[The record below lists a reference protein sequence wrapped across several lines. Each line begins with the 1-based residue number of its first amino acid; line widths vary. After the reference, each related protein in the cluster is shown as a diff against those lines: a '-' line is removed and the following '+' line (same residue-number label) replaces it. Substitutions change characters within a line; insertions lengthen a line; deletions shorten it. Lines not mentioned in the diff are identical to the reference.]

1 MINTIKKLF
10 SSKERP
16 VNREAKHLEE
26 ISKAKNTIIN
36 KGSVLIGVG
45 CSHTQGCAF
54 TKNELNVEEHELA
67 TNALKEKYNT
77 SHVDTKFLTNVSWV
91 GKLGKKM
98 KVDKVYNFGYGGW
111 GIESGIRALRSYCFK
126 VDSLKN
132 HTIVFQ
138 IPSPTRK
145 EVTYS
150 SFDKAVPV
158 RVDTVGNVTSFES
171 KAPYKEAFLEHYVDF
186 ENIEGNMIYELYFLQ
201 DYLELKGAK
210 VRFFDHPFSDWG
222 IQTTNQSDSFK
233 TGYREWFGKSY
244 EKFATELPDLPAVFN
259 KLNLMDLSDFYNKDE
274 NYENEGTLHHE
285 GLKKDDAHYSETG
298 NERLAKVIFKR
309 LDKKYSK
316 RIFATLPGVWD
327 LTRNKKKLI

>member
-1 MINTIKKLF
+1 MAQDKKVFTGGMDKDSDPRLIKQGDYRDALNIRTV
-10 SSKERP
+10 SSSDST
-16 VNREAKHLEE
+16 A
-26 ISKAKNTIIN
+26 
-36 KGSVLIGVG
+36 GSV
-45 CSHTQGCAF
+45 
-54 TKNELNVEEHELA
+54 
-67 TNALKEKYNT
+67 
-77 SHVDTKFLTNVSWV
+77 
-91 GKLGKKM
+91 
-98 KVDKVYNFGYGGW
+98 
-111 GIESGIRALRSYCFK
+111 
-126 VDSLKN
+126 
-132 HTIVFQ
+132 
-138 IPSPTRK
+138 
-145 EVTYS
+145 
-150 SFDKAVPV
+150 
-158 RVDTVGNVTSFES
+158 
-171 KAPYKEAFLEHYVDF
+171 

-222 IQTTNQSDSFK
+222 IQTTNQSHSFK

-274 NYENEGTLHHE
+274 NYENEGTLHFE